1 MAGALAHLRVLDCSR
16 VLAGPWAGQILADF
30 GAEVIKV
37 ERPGTGDDTRHW
49 GPPYLR
55 DAAGRDTGEAAYYLC
70 ANRGKRSL
78 TVDFATPEG
87 CDIVRR
93 LAAQSDVFLEN
104 HKVGDLARHG
114 LDYESLREL
123 NPRLIYCSI
132 TGFGQTGPYA
142 ARAGYD
148 FAIQALGGLMSVTG
162 ERDGRPGGGPQKA
175 GVAVADVMA
184 GLYAAVAVLACVAQ
198 RDVSGR
204 GQYIDLALLDVQ
216 VAALAN
222 VALNYLV
229 SGAVPVRWG
238 NAHANIVPYQV
249 LPTADRPIVLA
260 VGNDEQFRK
269 FCAVA
274 GAPALAADARYAT
287 NAARV
292 LHRDALTGDLE
303 RVLATRP
310 ATAWLAALEPAGVP
324 CAPINDLAQVFA
336 DPQVRHRGLRLE
348 MPHPGAGAVPL
359 VANPIR
365 LSETPVHY
373 EAPPPLL
380 GQHTDE
386 ILRERLG
393 FDAAAVAELRR
404 RGVV

>member
-1 MAGALAHLRVLDCSR
+1 VAGALGHLRVLDCSR

-87 CDIVRR
+87 RDIVRR

-104 HKVGDLARHG
+104 HKAGDLARHG
-114 LDYESLREL
+114 LDYDSLRDV

-132 TGFGQTGPYA
+132 TGFGQDGPYA
-142 ARAGYD
+142 TRAGYD

-162 ERDGRPGGGPQKA
+162 ERDDRPGGGPQKA

-198 RDVSGR
+198 REVSGR
-204 GQYIDLALLDVQ
+204 GQYVDLSLLDVQ
-216 VAALAN
+216 VATLAN

-249 LPTADRPIVLA
+249 VPTADRPIVLA
-260 VGNDEQFRK
+260 VGNEEQFRK

-274 GAPALAADARYAT
+274 GVPALAADPRYAT
-287 NAARV
+287 NASRV
-292 LHRDALTGDLE
+292 LHRDALTGELE
-303 RVLATRP
+303 RVLASRT
-310 ATAWLAALEPAGVP
+310 AAAWLAALEPAGVP

-336 DPQVRHRGLRLE
+336 DPQVRHRGLRIEL
-348 MPHPGAGAVPL
+348 PHPGAGTVPL

-365 LSETPVHY
+365 LSETPIRY

-380 GQHTDE
+380 GQHTDA
-386 ILRERLG
+386 ILHERLG
-393 FDAAAVAELRR
+393 FDQAAIADLRR